1 MADYDYESLGLVAGL
16 EIHQQLDTAT
26 KLFCQ
31 CPTDLR
37 EPEESTRRF
46 TRYLH
51 PTRSELGELDDAA
64 VEESKVEREFEYLAY
79 DTTCLVEED
88 DEPPHKL
95 DEEALETTL
104 EVAQLMDMNPVD
116 QAHVMRKIVVDGS
129 NTTGFQR
136 SSLIATDGA
145 IETSEGTVGIEDML
159 LEEESAQRVAET
171 DDGVR
176 YSLDRLG
183 IPLVEIGT
191 SPDISSPEQ
200 ALEAAER
207 IGMLLRSTGKVKR
220 GLGTIRQDVNVS
232 IEEGARVEI
241 KGVQSLD
248 DIDDIVRNEVARQAE
263 LVEIRDELVALEAS
277 VGDVRDV
284 TDVFEDTESGVIGG
298 ALGSGGSVMAVPL
311 YGFDGIVGREIAPD
325 RRLGTEFSDHA
336 KRHGAG
342 GIFHTDELPAYGV
355 TEDEAA
361 NLRDA
366 VGAGSED
373 AVAIVAADTEIAES
387 AIEAVA
393 ERAGTALEGIPE
405 ETRGANDDGTTRYL
419 RPLPGAARMY
429 PETDV
434 PSVEPD
440 PSEVPE
446 PELLTEKVDRYQDE
460 YDLGEGLAEQVAYG
474 EYMPLF
480 EDVVADGISAS
491 DASGGSSDSSDGV
504 DPTLAATTLESTLT
518 ELRRDDVSIEN
529 LTRGHLEGVLLMVE
543 AGDLPNEGV
552 PDLLTVLAEEP
563 DRAAEEAAEDAGLGG
578 ADEDEVREAIAE
590 VVERNEG
597 QVEEEGMQAFS
608 GLMGECMGALRG
620 KADGDLVSEVLREE
634 IQKRA

>member
-1 MADYDYESLGLVAGL
+1 MTEYDYEALGLVAGL
-16 EIHQQLDTAT
+16 EIHQQLNTAT

-37 EPEESTRRF
+37 EPAAATRSF

-64 VEESKVEREFEYLAY
+64 VEESMVEREFEYLAY
-79 DTTCLVEED
+79 DSTCLVEED
-88 DEPPHKL
+88 DEPPHEL
-95 DEEALETTL
+95 DAEALETVL
-104 EVAQLMDMNPVD
+104 EIAQLMDMNPVD

-129 NTTGFQR
+129 NTSGFQR
-136 SSLIATDGA
+136 SSLVATDGE
-145 IETSEGTVGIEDML
+145 IETSDGAVGIEDLM
-159 LEEESAQRVAET
+159 LEEESAQRVEET

-191 SPDISSPEQ
+191 RPDISTPEQ

-248 DIDDIVRNEVARQAE
+248 DIDDIVRNEVGRQAE
-263 LVEIRDELVALEAS
+263 LVEIRDELEAREAS
-277 VGDVRDV
+277 VGDTQDV
-284 TDVFEDTESGVIGG
+284 TASFEDTDSGVIQG
-298 ALGSGGSVMAVPL
+298 ALNSGGSVMAVPL
-311 YGFDGIVGREIAPD
+311 YGFDGLVGREIAPD

-355 TEDEAA
+355 TDEEVAA
-361 NLRDA
+361 LRDA
-366 VGAGSED
+366 VGVDPED
-373 AVAIVAADTEIAES
+373 AVAIVADETEIAEN

-393 ERAGTALEGIPE
+393 DRAATALEGVPE

-434 PSVEPD
+434 PPVEPD

-446 PELLTEKVDRYQDE
+446 PELLTTKVERYQDE

-474 EYMPLF
+474 KYMPLF
-480 EDVVADGISAS
+480 EDVVADGI
-491 DASGGSSDSSDGV
+491 

-518 ELRRDDVSIEN
+518 ELRRDDVPVEA
-529 LTRGHLEGVLLMVE
+529 LTREHIEDVLEMVDD
-543 AGDLPNEGV
+543 GDLPNEGV

-563 DRAAEEAAEDAGLGG
+563 DQTAEQAAEEAGLGG
-578 ADEDEVREAIAE
+578 ADEDEVREAVVE
-590 VVERNEG
+590 VVERNEA
-597 QVEEEGMQAFS
+597 QVEDEGMQAFS

-620 KADGDLVSEVLREE
+620 KADGDLVSQLLREE

>member
-1 MADYDYESLGLVAGL
+1 MTEYDYEALGLVAGL

-37 EPEESTRRF
+37 EPDAATRSF

-64 VEESKVEREFEYLAY
+64 VEESMVDREFEYLAY
-79 DTTCLVEED
+79 DSTCLVEED
-88 DEPPHKL
+88 AEPPHEL
-95 DEEALETTL
+95 DDEALETVL
-104 EVAQLMDMNPVD
+104 EIAQLMDMTPVD

-129 NTTGFQR
+129 NTSGFQR
-136 SSLIATDGA
+136 SSLVATDGE
-145 IETSEGTVGIEDML
+145 IETSDGAVGIEDLM

-191 SPDISSPEQ
+191 RPDISTPEQ

-248 DIDDIVRNEVARQAE
+248 DINDIVRNEVGRQAE
-263 LVEIRDELVALEAS
+263 LVEIRDELEERDAS
-277 VGDVRDV
+277 VGDTQDV
-284 TDVFEDTESGVIGG
+284 TGVFEDTDSGVIQG
-298 ALGSGGSVMAVPL
+298 ALNSGGSVMAVPL
-311 YGFDGIVGREIAPD
+311 FGFDGLVGREIAPD

-355 TEDEAA
+355 TEEEVAA
-361 NLRDA
+361 LRDA
-366 VGAGSED
+366 VGVDPGD
-373 AVAIVAADTEIAES
+373 AVAIVADETDIAEN
-387 AIEAVA
+387 AIDAVA
-393 ERAGTALEGIPE
+393 DRAATALEGVPE

-434 PSVEPD
+434 PPVEPN

-446 PELLTEKVDRYQDE
+446 PELLTAKVERYQDE

-474 EYMPLF
+474 KYMPLF
-480 EDVVADGISAS
+480 EDVVA
-491 DASGGSSDSSDGV
+491 DGV

-518 ELRRDDVSIEN
+518 ELRRDDVPIEA
-529 LTRGHLEGVLLMVE
+529 LTRDHIEDVLEMVDD
-543 AGDLPNEGV
+543 GDLPNEGV
-552 PDLLTVLAEEP
+552 PDLLAVLAEKPEQT
-563 DRAAEEAAEDAGLGG
+563 AEQAAEDAGLGG
-578 ADEDEVREAIAE
+578 ADESEVREAIAE
-590 VVERNEG
+590 VVERNEA

-620 KADGDLVSEVLREE
+620 KADGDLVSQLLREE
-634 IQKRA
+634 IQKRG

>member
-1 MADYDYESLGLVAGL
+1 MTETEYDYDALGLVAGL

-31 CPTDLR
+31 CPTELR
-37 EPEESTRRF
+37 EPEEATRTF

-51 PTRSELGELDDAA
+51 PTRSELGELDAAA
-64 VEESKVEREFEYLAY
+64 VEESKVDREFEYLGY
-79 DTTCLVEED
+79 DSTCLVEED
-88 DEPPHKL
+88 DEPPHEL

-104 EVAQLMDMNPVD
+104 EIAQLLEMRPVD
-116 QAHVMRKIVVDGS
+116 QAQVMRKIVVDGS

-136 SSLIATDGA
+136 SSLIATDGE
-145 IETSEGTVGIEDML
+145 IETSDGAVGIEDLL

-171 DDGVR
+171 ESGVR

-191 SPDISSPEQ
+191 SPDIRSPEQ

-248 DIDDIVRNEVARQAE
+248 DIDDIVRNEVARQVE
-263 LVEIRDELVALEAS
+263 LVAIRDELGEQEAT
-277 VGDVRDV
+277 VGEPEDV
-284 TDVFEDTESGVIGG
+284 TDVFVDTDSGVIQG
-298 ALGSGGSVMAVPL
+298 ALNSGGSVMAVPL
-311 YGFDGIVGREIAPD
+311 YGFDGQVGREIAPD

-355 TEDEAA
+355 TDEEVAD
-361 NLRDA
+361 LREA
-366 VGAGSED
+366 VGADPED
-373 AVAIVAADTEIAES
+373 AVAIVADETPVAEA
-387 AIEAVA
+387 AIEAVV
-393 ERAGTALEGIPE
+393 ERAETALEGVPE

-434 PSVEPD
+434 PPVEPD

-446 PELLTEKVDRYQDE
+446 PELLTEKVERYQDE
-460 YDLGEGLAEQVAYG
+460 YDLGAGLAEQVAYG
-474 EYMPLF
+474 TYMPLF
-480 EDVVADGISAS
+480 EECVADGI
-491 DASGGSSDSSDGV
+491 
-504 DPTLAATTLESTLT
+504 DPTLAASTLESTLT
-518 ELRRDDVSIEN
+518 ELRRDDVPVAN
-529 LTRGHLEGVLLMVE
+529 LTDRHLNGVLRMVE
-543 AGDLPNEGV
+543 DGDLPNEGV
-552 PDLLTVLAEEP
+552 GDLLAALADDP
-563 DRAAEEAAEDAGLGG
+563 DRTPAEAADEAGLGG
-578 ADEDEVREAIAE
+578 ADEDAVRETVVE
-590 VVERNEG
+590 VVERNES
-597 QVEEEGMQAFS
+597 QVQAEGMQAFS

-620 KADGDLVSEVLREE
+620 KADGDLVSELLREE
-634 IQKRA
+634 IQNRA

>member
-1 MADYDYESLGLVAGL
+1 MSEYDYDELGLVAGL
-16 EIHQQLDTAT
+16 EIHQQLETAT

-31 CPTDLR
+31 CPTELR

-51 PTRSELGELDDAA
+51 PTRSELGEIDQAA
-64 VEESKVEREFEYLAY
+64 LEESKVDREFEYLAY
-79 DTTCLVEED
+79 DSTCLVEED
-88 DEPPHKL
+88 DEPPHEL
-95 DEEALETTL
+95 DDEALETVL
-104 EVAQLMDMNPVD
+104 EVAQLMEMNPVD
-116 QAHVMRKIVVDGS
+116 QAHVMRKLVVDGS
-129 NTTGFQR
+129 NTSGFQR
-136 SSLIATDGA
+136 STLIATDGA
-145 IETSEGTVGIEDML
+145 IETSDGAVGIEDLL
-159 LEEESAQRVAET
+159 LEEESAQRVEET

-191 SPDISSPEQ
+191 KPDISTPDQ

-232 IEEGARVEI
+232 IEDGARVEV

-248 DIDDIVRNEVARQAE
+248 DIDDIVRNEAARQVE
-263 LVEIRDELVALEAS
+263 LVEIRDELEEREAS
-277 VGDVRDV
+277 IGETQDV
-284 TDVFEDTESGVIGG
+284 TGVFEGTESGVIAGALDSGG
-298 ALGSGGSVMAVPL
+298 AVAAVPL
-311 YGFDGIVGREIAPD
+311 YGFDGIVGREVAPD
-325 RRLGTEFSDHA
+325 RRLGTEFSDYA

-355 TEDEAA
+355 TEDEVAD
-361 NLRDA
+361 LRDA
-366 VGAGSED
+366 VGAGPDD
-373 AVAIVAADTEIAES
+373 AVAIVAADTDVAET

-393 ERAGTALEGIPE
+393 ERAGVALEGVPE

-434 PSVEPD
+434 PPVEPD
-440 PSEVPE
+440 PSEVPK
-446 PELLTEKVDRYQDE
+446 PELLTEKVERYQAE
-460 YDLGEGLAEQVAYG
+460 YDLGTGLAEQVAYG
-474 EYMPLF
+474 KRMPLF
-480 EDVVADGISAS
+480 EAVVA
-491 DASGGSSDSSDGV
+491 DGV

-518 ELRRDDVSIEN
+518 ELRRDDVSVEN
-529 LTRGHLEGVLLMVE
+529 LDREHLEGVLGMVE
-543 AGDLPNEGV
+543 DGDLPNEGV
-552 PDLLTVLAEEP
+552 PDLLSALAEEP
-563 DRAAEEAAEDAGLGG
+563 DRTPEEAAEEAGLGG
-578 ADEDEVREAIAE
+578 VDESEVREAVVE
-590 VVERNEG
+590 VVERNED
-597 QVEEEGMQAFS
+597 QVADEGMQAFS

-620 KADGDLVSEVLREE
+620 KADGDLVSELLREE

>member
-1 MADYDYESLGLVAGL
+1 MSEYDYDELGLVAGL

-31 CPTDLR
+31 CPTELR
-37 EPEESTRRF
+37 EPEESTRTF

-51 PTRSELGELDDAA
+51 PTRSELGEIDQAA
-64 VEESKVEREFEYLAY
+64 LEESKVDREFEYLAY
-79 DTTCLVEED
+79 DSTCLVEED
-88 DEPPHKL
+88 DEPPHEL
-95 DEEALETTL
+95 DNEALETVL
-104 EVAQLMDMNPVD
+104 EIAQLMDMKPVD
-116 QAHVMRKIVVDGS
+116 QANVMRKLVVDGS
-129 NTTGFQR
+129 NTSGFQR
-136 SSLIATDGA
+136 STLIATEGEIETDDGA
-145 IETSEGTVGIEDML
+145 VGIEDLL
-159 LEEESAQRVAET
+159 LEEESAQRVEET
-171 DDGVR
+171 DEGVR

-191 SPDISSPEQ
+191 KPDISSPEQ

-232 IEEGARVEI
+232 IAEGARVEI

-248 DIDDIVRNEVARQAE
+248 DIDDIVRNEVARQAR
-263 LVEIRDELVALEAS
+263 LVEIREELEGREAS
-277 VGDVRDV
+277 VGETQDV
-284 TDVFEDTESGVIGG
+284 TGVFEGTDSGVIGG
-298 ALGSGGSVMAVPL
+298 ALDSGGSVMAVPL
-311 YGFDGIVGREIAPD
+311 YGFDGIVGREVAPD
-325 RRLGTEFSDHA
+325 RRLGTEFSDYA

-355 TEDEAA
+355 TEEEVAD
-361 NLRDA
+361 LREA

-373 AVAIVAADTEIAES
+373 AVAIVAAETDVAEGS
-387 AIEAVA
+387 IEAVA
-393 ERAGTALEGIPE
+393 ERAGVALEGVPE

-434 PSVEPD
+434 PPVEPD

-446 PELLTEKVDRYQDE
+446 PELLTEKVERYQDE
-460 YDLGEGLAEQVAYG
+460 YDLSAGLAEQVAYG
-474 EYMPLF
+474 RRMPLF
-480 EDVVADGISAS
+480 EDVVTDGT
-491 DASGGSSDSSDGV
+491 

-518 ELRRDDVSIEN
+518 ELRRDDVPVEN
-529 LTRGHLEGVLLMVE
+529 LTDSHIEAVLGMVD
-543 AGDLPNEGV
+543 AGDVPNEGL
-552 PDLLTVLAEEP
+552 PDLLEALAEEP
-563 DRAAEEAAEDAGLGG
+563 GRTAAEAAEAADLGS
-578 ADEDEVREAIAE
+578 ADEDAVRETIVE